1 MLGAW
6 ANSWLN
12 ITLWI
17 VNFVLFPKCFIFC
30 DNKNINISTTSLNV
44 IAKSFI
50 LNRCIYEKFGKIN
63 CVFQRHRSPCGVQDR
78 FLIYDFVIAVF

>member
-30 DNKNINISTTSLNV
+30 DNKNINISTTSPECH
-44 IAKSFI
+44 
-50 LNRCIYEKFGKIN
+50 RKI
-63 CVFQRHRSPCGVQDR
+63 FHT
-78 FLIYDFVIAVF
+78 